1 MERLPDHD
9 FESHIVPVSTYVFV
23 WLALIIGTI
32 STYLIAEYVDI
43 GPWNIVVALLI
54 AGTKMSLV
62 IYFFMHVKYDD
73 PLTRLFVAAGFIW
86 LTILLVL
93 TLSDY
98 MSRGWQPIMKFW
110 Q

>member
-1 MERLPDHD
+1 MEH
-9 FESHIVPVSTYVFV
+9 HIVPVRTYVFV

-62 IYFFMHVKYDD
+62 IYFFMHVKFNDT
-73 PLTRLFVAAGFIW
+73 LTRLFVAGGFFW
-86 LTILLVL
+86 LLILILL
-93 TLSDY
+93 TMADY
-98 MSRGWQPIMKFW
+98 GSRGWLPVTGLW
-110 Q
+110 RG